1 MLTQRNI
8 TCQVIFDSYKEGM
21 MQNLNFGLNLDLK
34 SGHTALEF
42 TNTVNDHASE
52 NPGETLFKYEDLLFW
67 AKRVGLL
74 REEQVQILARKAAI
88 QPDKTAAVFAK
99 SLELREAIYRIFVAQ
114 TKGKSPAEADLAK
127 LNLVLASLTSR
138 AQVVYH
144 DGRYEWRWNFDENAL
159 EVPLWIIALS
169 AVDLMTSEN
178 LKWVGQCADEDGCGW
193 LFVDTSKNH
202 SRRWC
207 DINDC
212 GNRAKQRRYQKRA
225 QRERS

>member
-1 MLTQRNI
+1 MKQL
-8 TCQVIFDSYKEGM
+8 
-21 MQNLNFGLNLDLK
+21 NLGLNLDLK
-34 SGHTALEF
+34 SGHPVLEF

-52 NPGETLFKYEDLLFW
+52 QPGETLFQYKDVLSW

-74 REEQVQILARKAAI
+74 RGEQVEILRREAAD
-88 QPDKTAAVFAK
+88 QPREATAVFGK
-99 SLELREAIYRIFVAQ
+99 SLELREALYRIFVAQ
-114 TKGKSPAEADLAK
+114 AKGKSPADGDLMI
-127 LNLVLASLTSR
+127 LNEILANLTHG
-138 AQVVYH
+138 AQVVH
-144 DGRYEWRWNFDENAL
+144 RSGRFAWQWNFDQDGLA
-159 EVPLWIIALS
+159 VPLSLIALS

-178 LKWVGQCADEDGCGW
+178 YQWVGQCADADGCGW

-225 QRERS
+225 QRQKS